1 MKRFAAVQM
10 NTCMTTD
17 ASACAAAP
25 ETSCVSASANM
36 FMDTAIMAV
45 SIFVSIFVIL
55 CGMISLISLI
65 IMLSL
70 LVLSIILVWKADNS
84 ILPTAGTER

>member
-45 SIFVSIFVIL
+45 SIFVIL

>member
-25 ETSCVSASANM
+25 ETSCASTSVNM
-36 FMDTAIMAV
+36 SMDTAIMAV
-45 SIFVSIFVIL
+45 SIFVIIFSIL
-55 CGMISLISLI
+55 RGMISLISLI
-65 IMLSL
+65 IMLSF

-84 ILPTAGTER
+84 ILPVAGTVR